1 MDSTTILILALV
13 SWFQLHFTFLR
24 AEEEEEEEL
33 EEETDDES
41 TEDEE
46 EEDSESDEDALD
58 GAMPTPKRCKVAQAR
73 ALKASLD
80 SGQIYGWCRQNR
92 PV

>member
-1 MDSTTILILALV
+1 MCAE
-13 SWFQLHFTFLR
+13 
-24 AEEEEEEEL
+24 EEEEEEEL

-41 TEDEE
+41 TEDEEE

-80 SGQIYGWCRQNR
+80 SGQIYGWRRQNR

>member
-1 MDSTTILILALV
+1 M
-13 SWFQLHFTFLR
+13 
-24 AEEEEEEEL
+24 EEEEEEEL

-46 EEDSESDEDALD
+46 EDDSESDEDALD